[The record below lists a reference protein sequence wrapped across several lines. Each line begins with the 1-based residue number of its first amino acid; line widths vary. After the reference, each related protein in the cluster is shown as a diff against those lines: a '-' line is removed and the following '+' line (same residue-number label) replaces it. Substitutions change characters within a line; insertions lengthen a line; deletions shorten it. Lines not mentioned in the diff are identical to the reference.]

1 MEGFPNGYALQRR
14 SDMQHQLTFRGSLL
28 QRPSWHHEGYLS
40 GVRCRQEG
48 VHGPKPGN
56 SLEEYLRFQTSQYGQ
71 ERVFTGTIG
80 SDGAAMCVHYR
91 RLRADRPI
99 VPSASPSPKHE
110 EKKEADPATQEAQ
123 DNELVVGSAKHEEN
137 NKADPATQ
145 EVQDNELVAGSAKH
159 EENNKADPATQ
170 EVQDNELVVGTDPW
184 NTNIVTIAAPK
195 RAEDGPDV
203 SSRQKDMLLLKF

>member
-1 MEGFPNGYALQRR
+1 MEGFPNGYAPQRR

-28 QRPSWHHEGYLS
+28 QHPSWHREGYLS

-137 NKADPATQ
+137 NKEDPATQ
-145 EVQDNELVAGSAKH
+145 K
-159 EENNKADPATQ
+159 
-170 EVQDNELVVGTDPW
+170 VQDNELVVGTDPG

>member
-91 RLRADRPI
+91 RLGADRPI

-110 EKKEADPATQEAQ
+110 EKKEADPATQEVQ

-170 EVQDNELVVGTDPW
+170 EVQDNELVVGTDPG
-184 NTNIVTIAAPK
+184 NTNIVTIAVPK

>member
-1 MEGFPNGYALQRR
+1 
-14 SDMQHQLTFRGSLL
+14 
-28 QRPSWHHEGYLS
+28 
-40 GVRCRQEG
+40 
-48 VHGPKPGN
+48 
-56 SLEEYLRFQTSQYGQ
+56 
-71 ERVFTGTIG
+71 
-80 SDGAAMCVHYR
+80 MCVHYR

-110 EKKEADPATQEAQ
+110 EKKEADPATQEVQ

-145 EVQDNELVAGSAKH
+145 K
-159 EENNKADPATQ
+159 
-170 EVQDNELVVGTDPW
+170 VQDNELVVGTDPG

-195 RAEDGPDV
+195 RTEDGPDV

>member
-91 RLRADRPI
+91 RLGADRPI

-110 EKKEADPATQEAQ
+110 EKKEADPATQEVQ

-170 EVQDNELVVGTDPW
+170 KVQDNELVVGTDPG

>member
-91 RLRADRPI
+91 RLGADRPI

-110 EKKEADPATQEAQ
+110 EKNEADPATQEAQ

-170 EVQDNELVVGTDPW
+170 KVQDNELVVGTDPG